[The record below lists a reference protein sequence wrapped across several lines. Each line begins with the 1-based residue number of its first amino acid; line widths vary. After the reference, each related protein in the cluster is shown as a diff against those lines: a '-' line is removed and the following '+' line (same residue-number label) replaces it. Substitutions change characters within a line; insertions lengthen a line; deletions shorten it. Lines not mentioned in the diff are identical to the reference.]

1 MRLQKTHKVTF
12 YKYFQPFSHI
22 HWNPQHFVDNGGARE
37 STNVKFRHCFTNKML
52 MLKKKTYV
60 HSLPTNIS
68 LTKATINAAKMY

>member
-1 MRLQKTHKVTF
+1 MRLQETHKVTF

-52 MLKKKTYV
+52 MLKKKHMFTAF
-60 HSLPTNIS
+60 PQ
-68 LTKATINAAKMY
+68 MYC